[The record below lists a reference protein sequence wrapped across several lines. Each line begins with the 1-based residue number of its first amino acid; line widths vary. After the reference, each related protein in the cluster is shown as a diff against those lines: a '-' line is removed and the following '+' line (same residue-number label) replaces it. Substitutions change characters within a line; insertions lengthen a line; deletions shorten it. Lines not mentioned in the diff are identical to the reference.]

1 MISTFSI
8 RLLMKW
14 LLPLRLSERA
24 QEVRKNKMR
33 KRRKKRD
40 YSFLLELIPYGKQ
53 NAISGERLAKK
64 LNMNVRGLCALIH
77 SARVSGLLILSGD
90 VGYWRSDNLDEMKEF
105 YKRMR
110 SQGIGTLAAAKSARL
125 KIKEIEET
133 KGE

>member
-1 MISTFSI
+1 
-8 RLLMKW
+8 
-14 LLPLRLSERA
+14 
-24 QEVRKNKMR
+24 MR

-53 NAISGERLAKK
+53 NAISGERLAQK
-64 LNMNVRGLCALIH
+64 LNMNVRGMCALIH